1 MSSVQL
7 LLDRVRLDEKQ
18 KLDEL
23 CQWLLQ
29 HLHECIGW
37 SVLVD
42 RSKMSN
48 EELIHLF
55 MLHHDMSPIQW
66 ITHQREKLMIAPKTN
81 RVDHLDLMPLHG

>member
-23 CQWLLQ
+23 CQWLLE

-37 SVLVD
+37 SVLVH

-66 ITHQREKLMIAPKTN
+66 ITHQRAQLMIAPKTN
-81 RVDHLDLMPLHG
+81 MVDLLDLRPLHG

>member
-1 MSSVQL
+1 MSTVQL

-18 KLDEL
+18 KLDDL
-23 CQWLLQ
+23 CLWLLE

-37 SVLVD
+37 RVLVH

-81 RVDHLDLMPLHG
+81 QVANLDLRHLHG